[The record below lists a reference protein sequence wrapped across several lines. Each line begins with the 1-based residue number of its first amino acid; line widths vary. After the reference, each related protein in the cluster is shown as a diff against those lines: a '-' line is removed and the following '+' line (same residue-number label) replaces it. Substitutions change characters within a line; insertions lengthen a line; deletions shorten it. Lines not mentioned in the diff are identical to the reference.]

1 MKILFLGPSE
11 SPLMAWL
18 NSVGEEVVATTE
30 PIGLAEIQDHTP
42 DFIVSYGYRH
52 IIKRDVLD
60 NYKDKV
66 INLHVSYLPWN
77 RGADPNF
84 WSFIENTPKG
94 VTIHYIDEG
103 IDTGDLI
110 AQKTVSFSKNETL
123 RTSYNQLQDEI
134 QALFRESWFDFRAG
148 KCDRKKQEG
157 PGTLHKRKDKNN
169 LLHLLTA
176 GWDTPTT
183 VLEEYAKGTRSA
195 IEFEEKNIQRS

>member
-11 SPLMAWL
+11 SPLIAWL
-18 NSVGEEVVATTE
+18 NSVGEEVVSTTE
-30 PIGLAEIQDHTP
+30 PIGLAEIQGYSP

-60 NYKDKV
+60 NYKNKV

-103 IDTGDLI
+103 IDTGDII
-110 AQKTVSFSKNETL
+110 AQKTVSFSRNETL
-123 RTSYNQLQDEI
+123 QTSYNQLQNEI
-134 QALFRESWFDFRAG
+134 QALFKEIWFEFRAG
-148 KCDRKKQEG
+148 KCDREKQEG
-157 PGTLHKRKDKNN
+157 EGTKHKIKEKNK
-169 LLHLLTA
+169 LLHLLTT
-176 GWDTPTT
+176 GWDTPIA
-183 VLEEYAKGTRSA
+183 VLEEYTNITQFDAKLKEISNRES
-195 IEFEEKNIQRS
+195 